1 MSQMKFEPVD
11 ISTEPNLVLMAKSLS
26 KNGSK
31 HVRVMDSQDIRAIVS
46 LDPVLYAHNLIFNN
60 AKTPEVPDGYE
71 WHVSVSKIVPEKI
84 ISEPVPVQLAEEI
97 ARLLLP
103 DCRVVDQ
110 ISRGISA
117 THVWFRDA
125 VT

>member
-46 LDPVLYAHNLIFNN
+46 FDPVLN